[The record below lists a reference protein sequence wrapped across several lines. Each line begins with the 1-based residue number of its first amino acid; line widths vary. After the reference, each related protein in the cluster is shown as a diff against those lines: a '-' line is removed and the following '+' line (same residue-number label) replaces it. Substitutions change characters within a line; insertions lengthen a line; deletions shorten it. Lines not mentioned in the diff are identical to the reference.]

1 MSFIQTVLLG
11 AIAGFT
17 IYLGLPI
24 GRIKGM
30 SEKSRSFL
38 SMISV
43 GILMF
48 LFFDIFSQLSE
59 PIETS
64 LTEANFAGFFLLF
77 GIFVLGFGAG
87 LLVLIAFEQRF
98 IRSGPAA
105 NRILT
110 PVHLAVMIAAGI
122 GLHNFSEGLAIGQS
136 AGSGQLAFA
145 VILIIGFGLHNAT
158 EGFGIVGPLAGAE
171 RPSWKFLGL
180 LGLIGGG
187 PTFIG
192 TMIGY
197 YFVSPA
203 MSVLFLSLAAGALVY
218 IIGELFR
225 MNWRS
230 AIKWQASWGFLTGFL
245 FALLTDFV
253 LVYAGV

>member
-43 GILMF
+43 GILTF

-59 PIETS
+59 PIETN
-64 LTEANFAGFFLLF
+64 LTEANFSGFFLLF

-98 IRSGPAA
+98 IRSAGPD
-105 NRILT
+105 RT
-110 PVHLAVMIAAGI
+110 
-122 GLHNFSEGLAIGQS
+122 LH
-136 AGSGQLAFA
+136 
-145 VILIIGFGLHNAT
+145 
-158 EGFGIVGPLAGAE
+158 
-171 RPSWKFLGL
+171 
-180 LGLIGGG
+180 
-187 PTFIG
+187 
-192 TMIGY
+192 
-197 YFVSPA
+197 PA
-203 MSVLFLSLAAGALVY
+203 H
-218 IIGELFR
+218 
-225 MNWRS
+225 
-230 AIKWQASWGFLTGFL
+230 
-245 FALLTDFV
+245 
-253 LVYAGV
+253 